1 MPKIRAATVAEHH
14 AAQRRALLDAARDVL
29 TAGQVPTLTEVATR
43 TGLAR
48 PSVYQYFKSRD
59 DLLIAVLE
67 DAFPRWSARIAEQMG
82 RAANP
87 AERVLEYITANI
99 DLVVEG
105 EHAVARALASALPN
119 NDMAGRARQLHD
131 GLTTPLTAALA
142 ELGAA
147 DPELT
152 AELVNAIVHAATR
165 MVEAGT
171 EPTVVDARAREL
183 VAPYLAALTS

>member
-14 AAQRRALLDAARDVL
+14 ATQRRALLDAAREVL
-29 TAGQVPTLTEVATR
+29 AAGQVPTLTEIANR

-48 PSVYQYFKSRD
+48 PSVYQYFSSRD
-59 DLLIAVLE
+59 DLLIAVME
-67 DAFPRWSARIAEQMG
+67 DAFPRWSARIGEQMG
-82 RAANP
+82 RVANP
-87 AERVLEYITANI
+87 ADQVLEYITANI

-105 EHAVARALASALPN
+105 EHAVARALAAALPN

-142 ELGAA
+142 ELGAP

-152 AELVNAIVHAATR
+152 AELINAVVHAATR
-165 MVEAGT
+165 LVEAGH
-171 EPTVVDARAREL
+171 DAAAVEARSREL
-183 VAPYLAALTS
+183 VAPYLAALTG